1 MKKKGPADDDAEQKK
16 REQIL
21 LSDKTG
27 LPLGVLPVREEDDD
41 DYGMETYV
49 SVNKGE
55 PRSRNE
61 SKDEKNLRKL
71 AVKKERQVARMQK
84 KMMKEAFNDEF
95 TKRHQEVMMDDVGG
109 TTVFR
114 F

>member
-49 SVNKGE
+49 CVNKGE